1 MSSNIQIQR
10 ICEFCKNEFTA
21 RTTVTKYCQHRCASM
36 AYKART
42 RNTKI
47 KISNKEIT
55 QAISIPIAKIQA
67 KDFLSIDDACKLLG
81 VSRWTVSRAI
91 KEKRLKAVNL
101 GKRIVIKRTE
111 IDRLF
116 S

>member
-1 MSSNIQIQR
+1 MSSNIRLQR
-10 ICEFCKNEFTA
+10 ICEFCGIEFTA
-21 RTTVTKYCQHRCASM
+21 RTTVTKFCKQRCAAT

-42 RNTKI
+42 RKKKI
-47 KISNKEIT
+47 VISNQETT
-55 QAISIPIAKIQA
+55 QSISIPITKIQA
-67 KDFLSIDDACKLLG
+67 KEFLSINDACKLLG
-81 VSRWTVSRAI
+81 VSRWTISRAI

-101 GKRIVIKRTE
+101 GKRIVIKRTD

>member
-1 MSSNIQIQR
+1 
-10 ICEFCKNEFTA
+10 
-21 RTTVTKYCQHRCASM
+21 M

-47 KISNKEIT
+47 KISNKEIK
-55 QAISIPIAKIQA
+55 QAVSIPIAKIQA

-91 KEKRLKAVNL
+91 KEKRLKAVNF

>member
-1 MSSNIQIQR
+1 
-10 ICEFCKNEFTA
+10 
-21 RTTVTKYCQHRCASM
+21 M

-47 KISNKEIT
+47 KASNIEMT
-55 QAISIPIAKIQA
+55 QSISIPIARLQA
-67 KDFLSIDDACKLLG
+67 KDFLSIDDASKLLG

>member
-1 MSSNIQIQR
+1 
-10 ICEFCKNEFTA
+10 
-21 RTTVTKYCQHRCASM
+21 M

-42 RNTKI
+42 RGTKI
-47 KISNKEIT
+47 KISNIEMT
-55 QAISIPIAKIQA
+55 QAVSIPIARLQA
-67 KDFLSIDDACKLLG
+67 KDFLSIEDTCKLLG

>member
-1 MSSNIQIQR
+1 M
-10 ICEFCKNEFTA
+10 E
-21 RTTVTKYCQHRCASM
+21 M
-36 AYKART
+36 
-42 RNTKI
+42 
-47 KISNKEIT
+47 T
-55 QAISIPIAKIQA
+55 QAVSIPIARLQT